1 MVYTIPGGIL
11 RESCPVPL
19 VIRPP
24 PPLPQPDANSFT
36 NLYNTRAFNLDF
48 PFFSVYVLSSHWQ
61 WRTLTGDPLSN
72 YKRSVSSEI
81 AGSAKLGPFSRSRA
95 HIFACSSLRRHPYYL
110 RAWKRLHKLTSFRMV
125 SPTRYPKKSV
135 KLTGWPFDFFCRI
148 MLTCLY
154 IQDGVKSSHI
164 QLSFTFSRSSSL
176 TFLGWIF
183 GHSGCE

>member
-1 MVYTIPGGIL
+1 M
-11 RESCPVPL
+11 SCTS
-19 VIRPP
+19 RDKAPP
-24 PPLPQPDANSFT
+24 PPPRSSNPLPTLSRT
-36 NLYNTRAFNLDF
+36 CIRTGLSISTLLS
-48 PFFSVYVLSSHWQ
+48 FSVYVLSSHWQ
-61 WRTLTGDPLSN
+61 WRILTGDPLSN

-81 AGSAKLGPFSRSRA
+81 DESAKLGPFSGSRA
-95 HIFACSSLRRHPYYL
+95 HIFEFSSLRCHPYYL

-135 KLTGWPFDFFCRI
+135 KLTGWPFDFFCKI

-154 IQDGVKSSHI
+154 IQDGVNSSHI

-176 TFLGWIF
+176 TFRGWIF